1 MQQDP
6 SFWVA
11 VAFFA
16 FLAVLVYYKVPPLIV
31 RQLDARADKI
41 RAELDEAKR
50 LREEAQVLFADYQR
64 RQHEAMQ
71 TAEDI
76 VAKAKEDAEILRAQ
90 SVKELEIA
98 LARRQEMAE
107 AKIRQ
112 AEEKAIAEVQGI
124 AVDVAIAA
132 ASKLMQDGMK
142 ADKANALIDQ
152 SIKDLQT
159 HLN

>member
-1 MQQDP
+1 MLQDP

-112 AEEKAIAEVQGI
+112 AEEKAVAEVQGI

>member
-1 MQQDP
+1 
-6 SFWVA
+6 
-11 VAFFA
+11 
-16 FLAVLVYYKVPPLIV
+16 
-31 RQLDARADKI
+31 
-41 RAELDEAKR
+41 
-50 LREEAQVLFADYQR
+50 
-64 RQHEAMQ
+64 MQ

>member
-1 MQQDP
+1 MLQDP